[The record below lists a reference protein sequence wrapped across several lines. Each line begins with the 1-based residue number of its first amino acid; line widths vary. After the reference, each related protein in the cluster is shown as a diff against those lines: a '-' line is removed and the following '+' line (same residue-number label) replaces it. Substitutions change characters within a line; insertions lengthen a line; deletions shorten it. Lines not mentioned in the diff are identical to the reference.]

1 MIIQRKELLAA
12 LDSCAAGL
20 GTKGGMN
27 QSQCYV
33 FRNGKVHT
41 LNEMIYTR
49 TDSPFNPDVPVAVP
63 AKAFRDTLAKFGD
76 DEINIEEKDGKI
88 KVWVKSKRATING
101 HTDVYLPLEEVPE
114 PMDWVDA
121 PPELSDALPAACDC
135 TGKNEDV
142 MDNLY
147 IGAKGIIA
155 CDRAQAIQFSIA
167 TGVRETCL
175 IGAEGVKAI
184 ASLGIAAVSDG
195 GNWLHYKSY
204 TGLVASIRKCT
215 GDYPNVIQVFQQ
227 PVISELEFPFSATD
241 AFERLIPFLSDTTD
255 GKTCTFSLSPGSL
268 VLRAK
273 NVVGMFEEKV
283 ELEYD
288 GTEITFSA
296 SPKLLA
302 SAIRHGLPLNITD
315 SSIRV
320 LGSGFRYAVSITKGK

>member
-195 GNWLHYKSY
+195 NFETGIPVFSY
-204 TGLVASIRKCT
+204 G
-215 GDYPNVIQVFQQ
+215 
-227 PVISELEFPFSATD
+227 
-241 AFERLIPFLSDTTD
+241 RL
-255 GKTCTFSLSPGSL
+255 
-268 VLRAK
+268 
-273 NVVGMFEEKV
+273 
-283 ELEYD
+283 
-288 GTEITFSA
+288 
-296 SPKLLA
+296 
-302 SAIRHGLPLNITD
+302 
-315 SSIRV
+315 
-320 LGSGFRYAVSITKGK
+320 